1 MQFCIVFQKLLK
13 DSIMSNI
20 SNRHNV
26 SLFESGKSVPFSG
39 QRLAKVGYKRTDK
52 CPNPL
57 PSICVSVPPVEI
69 SSEDFSRLIPY
80 MRAYLGDVQDKIIR
94 SLYETSEGTLSS
106 VSDEEISVDACIAF
120 LESESTGGRLT
131 REYLEAW
138 FTQNLEDNL
147 SVVIAEKL
155 GYDLSTPEQ
164 INIVSGHVSQ
174 YKGIISSLS
183 GGKTV
188 LAYDQINGVLRALE
202 VCAVDDDISQKLNN
216 RLVSMKKKIETD
228 RAVFAL

>member
-1 MQFCIVFQKLLK
+1 
-13 DSIMSNI
+13 MSNI

-26 SLFESGKSVPFSG
+26 NLFESGKSAPLFG
-39 QRLAKVGYKRTDK
+39 QRLAKIGYKKTDK

-69 SSEDFSRLIPY
+69 STDDATRLITY
-80 MRAYLGDVQDKIIR
+80 MQAYLGDVQDKIIR

-106 VSDEEISVDACIAF
+106 VSDEEISVDACIAY
-120 LESESTGGRLT
+120 LEAEATGGRLT
-131 REYLEAW
+131 KEYLESW
-138 FTQNLEDNL
+138 FAQNLEDNL

-155 GYDLSTPEQ
+155 DYDLSTPEQ
-164 INIVSGHVSQ
+164 IAIVSGHVSQ

-183 GGKTV
+183 GGKT
-188 LAYDQINGVLRALE
+188 LLPMDQINGVLRALE
-202 VCAVDDDISQKLNN
+202 VCAVDDDTSQKLNN
-216 RLVSMKKKIETD
+216 RLIAMRKKIEND

>member
-1 MQFCIVFQKLLK
+1 
-13 DSIMSNI
+13 MSNI
-20 SNRHNV
+20 SNRHNIN
-26 SLFESGKSVPFSG
+26 LFESGKSASLSG
-39 QRLAKVGYKRTDK
+39 QRLAKVGYKKTDK

-57 PSICVSVPPVEI
+57 PSICVSVPPIEI
-69 SSEDFSRLIPY
+69 SEDSAVRLIPY
-80 MRAYLGDVQDKIIR
+80 MQAYLSDVQDKIIR
-94 SLYETSEGTLSS
+94 NLYETSEGTLSS
-106 VSDEEISVDACIAF
+106 VSDEEISVDACIAY

-131 REYLEAW
+131 KEYLETW

-164 INIVSGHVSQ
+164 IAIVSGHVKT
-174 YKGIISSLS
+174 YKDLISSLS

-202 VCAVDDDISQKLNN
+202 VCSVDDEISTKLNN
-216 RLVSMKKKIETD
+216 RLIGMKKKIETD